1 MPDSSSDLPTAEG
14 RRRLHVLSP
23 EVRRGL
29 EVSTGSVPAMGGRD
43 HGQRLGPT
51 CRCSWWGPWGGA
63 GLDGG
68 LEALVSQGQWWE
80 TPAEGWGA
88 GGAGAPSS
96 TPAGSRWWGDTYR
109 CPEVGP
115 GPLGPGE
122 PTGVAALCQACGG
135 LSEEL
140 PGPPET
146 QKGAVPPQSLVGRGG
161 SYADEAPGRGQ
172 SADWCGSC
180 MNLLRP

>member
-1 MPDSSSDLPTAEG
+1 MPASSSDLPAAEG
-14 RRRLHVLSP
+14 RRRLHLLSP
-23 EVRRGL
+23 EVGRGP
-29 EVSTGSVPAMGGRD
+29 EVSAGSVPAMGGRD
-43 HGQRLGPT
+43 HGERLGPT
-51 CRCSWWGPWGGA
+51 CRSVLMVGPVGRGRAGWGSRSPGIPRAVVGDTCR
-63 GLDGG
+63 GL
-68 LEALVSQGQWWE
+68 
-80 TPAEGWGA
+80 GA

-146 QKGAVPPQSLVGRGG
+146 QKGAVASQSLVGRGG
-161 SYADEAPGRGQ
+161 SYVDGAPGRGQ
-172 SADWCGSC
+172 SADWCGSR
-180 MNLLRP
+180 MNL